1 MPLADP
7 ALLVL
12 LAVLVSIAA
21 LVNGMVGFGFAL
33 LAINALALVLSA
45 KDGVIVMSLLAPLMS
60 GSQLWHHRTRIGMV
74 RRTRGLIIG
83 ALVGSVIGTQLLVI
97 LPAPAVSV
105 ALGIF
110 TLWFVASSLR
120 AERPPLTHG
129 TQRWL
134 GPVAGTVG
142 GISNG
147 ALGASGPVFGTYL
160 TAIGLRGA
168 EFAVVISFAFFTM
181 GILRVGLLVALQQY
195 TAVLI
200 VIAVTLAVPSMVV
213 QRLGFR
219 LQGRLPRV
227 TIYRAVLIVL
237 LVGGLNLLWRGLSE
251 LLA

>member
-7 ALLVL
+7 ALLVI

-33 LAINALALVLSA
+33 LAINALALVLPA

-60 GSQLWHHRTRIGMV
+60 GSQLWHHRARLGIV

-83 ALVGSVIGTQLLVI
+83 ALIGSIIGTQLLVI
-97 LPAPAVSV
+97 LPAAVVSL
-105 ALGIF
+105 ALGVF
-110 TLWFVASSLR
+110 TLWFVVSSLR
-120 AERPPLTHG
+120 AERPPLAHA

-134 GPVAGTVG
+134 GPVAGVVG
-142 GISNG
+142 GITNG

-160 TAIGLRGA
+160 TAIGLRGV
-168 EFAVVISFAFFTM
+168 EFAVAISFAFFTM
-181 GILRVGLLVALQQY
+181 GILRAGLLVVLDQF
-195 TAVLI
+195 TTVLI
-200 VIAVTLAVPSMVV
+200 VIAATLAVPSIVV
-213 QRLGFR
+213 QRLGFH
-219 LQGRLPRV
+219 LQGRLPRA

-237 LVGGLNLLWRGLSE
+237 TIGGLNLVWRGLTA